1 MIEKLCYLED
11 NVLKQPGLYT
21 LWTILY
27 LLNFV
32 CLLSDETTGAVRNF
46 NVLSNGLSVLY
57 VGGTAVNNIYGN
69 QKPSTLLLSV
79 GPVHQYAH
87 WLLFAYFGGSD
98 VLSSSPVGTMNW
110 IGCFVVGLFTIDMV
124 IKTWYITF
132 NTQEYLDYVKPQVE
146 QVQEQNNGVEL
157 TTVG

>member
-69 QKPSTLLLSV
+69 HRWISYTDIHIKDC
-79 GPVHQYAH
+79 
-87 WLLFAYFGGSD
+87 FGTNHHFHCD
-98 VLSSSPVGTMNW
+98 KNMKN
-110 IGCFVVGLFTIDMV
+110 
-124 IKTWYITF
+124 
-132 NTQEYLDYVKPQVE
+132 
-146 QVQEQNNGVEL
+146 
-157 TTVG
+157 